1 MLSPCEFSVF
11 IIMGIG
17 GFDKFQ
23 YGERSNGMRYYI
35 FFQDILSFLETSLAF
50 PEYYIYNTVYQF
62 LFGSYFQMVCVTQT
76 LPAYRQ
82 DFTFYQIYFTGG
94 IAYAQQEKYY
104 GTKLN

>member
-1 MLSPCEFSVF
+1 
-11 IIMGIG
+11 
-17 GFDKFQ
+17 
-23 YGERSNGMRYYI
+23 
-35 FFQDILSFLETSLAF
+35 
-50 PEYYIYNTVYQF
+50 
-62 LFGSYFQMVCVTQT
+62 MVCVMQT